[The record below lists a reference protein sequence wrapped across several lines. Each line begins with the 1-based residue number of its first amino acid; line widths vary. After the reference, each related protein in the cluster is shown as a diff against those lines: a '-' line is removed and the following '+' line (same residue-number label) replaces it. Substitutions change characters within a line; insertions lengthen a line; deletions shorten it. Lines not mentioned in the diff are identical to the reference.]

1 MLWVCDLADAN
12 YIEAGESRSDLL
24 VRDASLV
31 LSRAEWSEWKAR
43 GFPTPL
49 IKDIFQL
56 KCLHMFGGCWA
67 DMDYFILRAKPPAAS
82 WNT

>member
-1 MLWVCDLADAN
+1 MGSWREPWIQALWVYDLVDVN

-43 GFPTPL
+43 GFPTPPME
-49 IKDIFQL
+49 DIFQL
-56 KCLHMFGGCWA
+56 KCLHMFGGGGPTWIIS
-67 DMDYFILRAKPPAAS
+67 F
-82 WNT
+82 